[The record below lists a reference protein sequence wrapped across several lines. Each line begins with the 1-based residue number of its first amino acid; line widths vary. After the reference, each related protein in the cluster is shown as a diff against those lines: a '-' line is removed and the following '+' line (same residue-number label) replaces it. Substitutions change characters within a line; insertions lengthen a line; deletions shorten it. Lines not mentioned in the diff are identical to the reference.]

1 MTTTVPTARGLQL
14 RAVGRNAVAKLK
26 QTLLRRIGAPLAL
39 PTLALAMALMSP
51 ATSRGQVPWMVE
63 SEGPTIKMEE
73 TATTGERIYVVQP
86 GDTLWSIAEGFYDE
100 PWYWPSLWSY
110 NPQITNPHQI
120 YPGDVVYLSRR
131 RAPMT
136 KQKAITFAASRYE
149 RRRPTPVTLAR
160 RVGYIS
166 ARDYRESG
174 VIEGSREERAM
185 LGTLDEVYTRFGLK
199 RCSEVEKASVADA
212 ARADAEGKGED
223 VEVAGPCVRDGD
235 RYVVYRL
242 ERPVVHPNT
251 GKTVGYKINFVGEAE
266 VVNTKRNIV
275 GMVLTKSHSEIT
287 RGDLMTNLFEPLTSV
302 TPRTNDQEVVATIID
317 FHHES
322 GAVGQHSY
330 IYLDK
335 GAAHG
340 VKRGNRFELVW
351 RGDGLRGTAV
361 RDIKD
366 YPDEQIG
373 IAMVVE
379 AYDQHSLA
387 YLSASV
393 REIERGMVA
402 VMPPGF

>member
-1 MTTTVPTARGLQL
+1 MRTTVLFTCGRQVRAERREDAGRLGRARVCGL
-14 RAVGRNAVAKLK
+14 AM
-26 QTLLRRIGAPLAL
+26 
-39 PTLALAMALMSP
+39 TLALGASVAAATLLNPGTAL
-51 ATSRGQVPWMVE
+51 GQVPWMVE
-63 SEGPTIKMEE
+63 REGPSIKMEE
-73 TATTGERIYVVQP
+73 TANTGERIYVVQP

-131 RAPMT
+131 RAPMS

-185 LGTLDEVYTRFGLK
+185 LGTLDEVYTRFSLK
-199 RCSEVEKASVADA
+199 RCNEVEKASVADA
-212 ARADAEGKGED
+212 ARADAEGKGEEVD
-223 VEVAGPCVRDGD
+223 VAGPCVRDGD
-235 RYVVYRL
+235 RYVVYRV
-242 ERPVVHPNT
+242 ERPVIHPNT
-251 GKTVGYKINFVGEAE
+251 GKSVGYKINFVGEAE
-266 VVNTKRNIV
+266 VVNTKRGIV
-275 GMVLTKSHSEIT
+275 GMVLTKSHSEIS
-287 RGDLMTNLFEPLTSV
+287 RGDLVTNLFEPLTSV

-330 IYLDK
+330 VYLDK

-373 IAMVVE
+373 VAMVVE

-387 YLSASV
+387 YLSSSV